1 MLASKHH
8 ATNSTRRNEP
18 SADQASHSVKP
29 APRGVLLTIVGVFPH
44 FVAILQI
51 TLSVRS

>member
-1 MLASKHH
+1 MLASKRH
-8 ATNSTRRNEP
+8 ATNSTRRNEH

-29 APRGVLLTIVGVFPH
+29 APRGVLLTIVGVSLH
-44 FVAILQI
+44 FVAILHI

>member
-1 MLASKHH
+1 MLTSKRH

-44 FVAILQI
+44 FVATLHIM
-51 TLSVRS
+51 LSVRS